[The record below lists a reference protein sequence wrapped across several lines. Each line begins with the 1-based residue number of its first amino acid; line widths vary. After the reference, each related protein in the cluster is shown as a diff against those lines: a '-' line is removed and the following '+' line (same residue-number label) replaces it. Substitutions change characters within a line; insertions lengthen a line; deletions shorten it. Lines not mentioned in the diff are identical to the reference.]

1 MIGIIVAG
9 GISFLFVIFSTSI
22 GVNYF
27 KTRNIGQP
35 IREELNFHEHKK
47 GTPTMGGVFLI
58 IGTFVGFILSH
69 INFWTI
75 GKGFKIELLSINPQI
90 FYLLLIGT
98 LMGLVGLVDDYLK
111 VKQNR
116 NVLKFKYFLLSLS
129 SFIKNILKKQYP
141 KVIKYKATAPSMPP
155 SNKWVPRKN
164 IKMESKIIYFLLFI
178 Y

>member
-58 IGTFVGFILSH
+58 LGTFVGFHFISYKFLDY
-69 INFWTI
+69 WE
-75 GKGFKIELLSINPQI
+75 GF
-90 FYLLLIGT
+90 
-98 LMGLVGLVDDYLK
+98 
-111 VKQNR
+111 
-116 NVLKFKYFLLSLS
+116 
-129 SFIKNILKKQYP
+129 
-141 KVIKYKATAPSMPP
+141 
-155 SNKWVPRKN
+155 
-164 IKMESKIIYFLLFI
+164 
-178 Y
+178 

>member
-58 IGTFVGFILSH
+58 LGTFVGFILSH
-69 INFWTI
+69 INFVCYSV
-75 GKGFKIELLSINPQI
+75 FCCR
-90 FYLLLIGT
+90 Y
-98 LMGLVGLVDDYLK
+98 
-111 VKQNR
+111 QNNR
-116 NVLKFKYFLLSLS
+116 Y
-129 SFIKNILKKQYP
+129 KNK
-141 KVIKYKATAPSMPP
+141 
-155 SNKWVPRKN
+155 
-164 IKMESKIIYFLLFI
+164 
-178 Y
+178 